1 VNRPWQIGLAFGL
14 ALAVVL
20 AAMGWISA
28 EVLRLDRAQ
37 AEARRRALQ
46 EENVRL
52 ALWRMESA
60 LGPVVAQESAWPYF
74 AYAAF
79 YRPERAYT
87 DFASSRGRFHEA
99 TPGNAPGVLL
109 PSPILTQ
116 ASPYVLLNFQF
127 GPGGDLTSPQVPT
140 GDQRGLAEAGNTTA
154 EAIGRAASRL
164 ADLGTLITS
173 DALAAALPRE
183 GRPAP
188 GLSGAELAGAEP
200 APQPQQT
207 QAPQTEAQ
215 QTQVDEPQPQD
226 AQGQVAQSLA
236 QQRVRSANEQK
247 ARFQNVESLNTMA
260 QMQSISSNTWAP
272 GTVEQGPMTPL
283 WLDGVLV
290 LARRVTVSGR
300 EYVQGVWLDW
310 PAVRSWL
317 LDGVKDLV
325 PNADLVPARG
335 GEGGEGERLLAA
347 LPARLMPGAVPAEE
361 ADGTSPILLSL
372 AVAWACT
379 LVAAAAVG
387 VLLVGTVALSERR
400 GDFVSAVTHEL
411 RTPLTTFRMYSEM
424 LAEGMVPD
432 EDKRRRYLATLR
444 AESERLTHLVE
455 NVLAY
460 ARLER
465 GRARGRTE
473 TVTLGQLA
481 AAAEPHLA
489 ERARQAGME
498 LVVRADADASETAVR
513 ADASAVEQVLFNL
526 VDNACKYAASAADR
540 RIDLVADGG
549 GDRPALKVCDR
560 GPGVSRT
567 DARRLFRPFS
577 KSASKAAASA
587 PGVGLGLALSRRL
600 AREMGGDLV
609 LESGP
614 TGGACF
620 ALRLVRAT

>member
-1 VNRPWQIGLAFGL
+1 MNRPWQIGLVFGL

-37 AEARRRALQ
+37 AEARRQALQ

-60 LGPVVAQESAWPYF
+60 LGPLVAQESGWPYF
-74 AYAAF
+74 AYAPF
-79 YRPERAYT
+79 YPPERAYT
-87 DFASSRGRFHEA
+87 RMFNEIGQGE
-99 TPGNAPGVLL
+99 VLL
-109 PSPILTQ
+109 PSPILVQT
-116 ASPYVLLNFQF
+116 SPYILLNFQV
-127 GPGGDLTSPQVPT
+127 GPDGDLSSPQVPT
-140 GDQRGLAEAGNTTA
+140 GDRRGLAEAGYVTA
-154 EAIGRAASRL
+154 QAVEAAARRL
-164 ADLGTLITS
+164 EDLRRLVRPQ
-173 DALAAALPRE
+173 ALAAALPRE
-183 GRPAP
+183 GRAVP
-188 GLSGAELAGAEP
+188 GLSAAELAAAEP
-200 APQPQQT
+200 PPQPPP
-207 QAPQTEAQ
+207 QAQEAQ
-215 QTQVDEPQPQD
+215 ADEPQPQG

-236 QQRVRSANEQK
+236 QQWERNVKEQK
-247 ARFQNVESLNTMA
+247 ARFQSRDSLNTMA
-260 QMQSISSNTWAP
+260 QMQSASNAWAP
-272 GTVEQGPMTPL
+272 GTVQQGPMTPL
-283 WLDGVLV
+283 WLDRVLL
-290 LARRVTVSGR
+290 LARRVTVEGR
-300 EYVQGVWLDW
+300 EYVQGAWIDW

-317 LDGVKDLV
+317 LGGVKDLV

-335 GEGGEGERLLAA
+335 GGGEEGERLLAA
-347 LPARLMPGAVPAEE
+347 LPARLLPGAVPAEAAE
-361 ADGTSPILLSL
+361 GPSPTVLSL
-372 AVAWACT
+372 AVAWACAV
-379 LVAAAAVG
+379 VAVVAVG
-387 VLLVGTVALSERR
+387 ALLVGTVALSERR

-455 NVLAY
+455 NVLAN

-473 TVTLGQLA
+473 TVTLGTLV

-489 ERARQAGME
+489 ERAHQAGME
-498 LVVRADADASETAVR
+498 LVVRADPDAGETAVR
-513 ADASAVEQVLFNL
+513 ADPSAVEQVLFNL

-560 GPGVSRT
+560 GPGVART